1 MSQRQPFD
9 LATPAPNGLRRGY
22 TTGSSATAAVKAALW
37 LLLHGEALSQVDIA
51 LPDPAFY
58 LTVPVHKVERTGE
71 HAARAEVIKFAGDDP
86 DNTDG
91 ATIWAEV
98 SVNGLGELRFLAGE
112 GVGTVT
118 QPGIRVPV
126 GEPAINPTP
135 RQMMAWAVEEVLA
148 GADDPGLDLTIGCVN
163 GAEIAKKTFN
173 PRLGIV
179 GGISILGTSGIV
191 QPMSLSAWIA
201 SIEVYIRVAL
211 GDRPEAIAFTP
222 GKIGAVY
229 AREQLHLQNKQVVQI
244 ANFVGASLD
253 HTEQVLRDEQHRLG
267 TLWVLGHP
275 GKIAKVL
282 DGVWDT
288 HSGKSGMAM
297 GTVAAV
303 AADCGFADELVER
316 IRHANT
322 VENVI
327 QMLHE
332 HPASQRFW
340 TEIEQRTARM
350 IHERVPMAEQVQV
363 RLFAMNGSP
372 IGAGIG
378 AAAN

>member
-1 MSQRQPFD
+1 MSTRQPFD

-22 TTGSSATAAVKAALW
+22 TTGSCATAAVKAAL
-37 LLLHGEALSQVDIA
+37 LQLLHGETVSEVNIS
-51 LPDPAFY
+51 LPDPEYY
-58 LTVPVHKVERTGE
+58 LTVPVHKVERLGE

-91 ATIWAEV
+91 ATIFAEV
-98 SVNGLGELRFLAGE
+98 SVNGLGELRFIAGK

-135 RQMMAWAVEEVLA
+135 RQMMRMALDEVLE
-148 GADDPGLDLTIGCVN
+148 GALDPGFDLVIGCEN

-173 PRLGIV
+173 PRLGIL

-222 GKIGAVY
+222 GKIGAVF
-229 AREQLHLQNKQVVQI
+229 AREKLHLQNKQVVQI

-253 HTEQVLRDEQHRLG
+253 HTQQTLLEEQLALD

-303 AADCGFADELVER
+303 AADCGFRPETVQA
-316 IRHANT
+316 IAKANT

-327 QMLHE
+327 QILHE
-332 HPASQRFW
+332 HPAAKAFW
-340 TEIEQRTARM
+340 IEVEQRTARLM
-350 IHERVPMAEQVQV
+350 HARVPAAQSVEV
-363 RLFAMNGSP
+363 RLFAMNGTP
-372 IGAGIG
+372 IG
-378 AAAN
+378 AAAA

>member
-1 MSQRQPFD
+1 MSTRQPFD

-22 TTGSSATAAVKAALW
+22 TTGSCATAAVKAAL
-37 LLLHGEALSQVDIA
+37 LQLLHGETVSEVNIS
-51 LPDPAFY
+51 LPDPEYY
-58 LTVPVHKVERTGE
+58 LTVPVHKVERLGE

-98 SVNGLGELRFLAGE
+98 SVNGLGELRFIAGK

-135 RQMMAWAVEEVLA
+135 RQMMRMALDEVLE
-148 GADDPGLDLTIGCVN
+148 GALDPGFDLVIGCEN

-173 PRLGIV
+173 PRLGIL

-211 GDRPEAIAFTP
+211 GDRPDAIAFTP

-229 AREQLHLQNKQVVQI
+229 ARAKLHLQNKQVVQI

-253 HTEQVLRDEQHRLG
+253 HTQQVLQEEQLQLG
-267 TLWVLGHP
+267 ALWVLGHP

-303 AADCGFADELVER
+303 AADCGFSPEQVEQ
-316 IRHANT
+316 IAKANT

-327 QMLHE
+327 QILHSD
-332 HPASQRFW
+332 PRAKAFW
-340 TEIEQRTARM
+340 TEVEQRTARLM
-350 IHERVPMAEQVQV
+350 HARVPAAQRVEV
-363 RLFAMNGSP
+363 RLFAMNGTP
-372 IGAGIG
+372 IG
-378 AAAN
+378 AAA

>member
-1 MSQRQPFD
+1 MSQPARSPFD
-9 LATPAPNGLRRGY
+9 LVTPAPNGLRRGY
-22 TTGSSATAAVKAALW
+22 TTGSCATAAVKAALLQ
-37 LLLHGEALSQVDIA
+37 LLQGETVSEVNIS
-51 LPDPAFY
+51 LPDPEYY
-58 LTVPVHKVERTGE
+58 LTVPVHKVARLGE
-71 HAARAEVIKFAGDDP
+71 HAVRAEVIKFAGDDP

-91 ATIWAEV
+91 ATIFAEV
-98 SVNGLGELRFLAGE
+98 SVNGLGELRFIAGA

-135 RQMMAWAVEEVLA
+135 RQMMRMAVEEVLE
-148 GADDPGLDLTIGCVN
+148 GALDPGFDLVIGCEN

-173 PRLGIV
+173 PRLGIL

-211 GDRPEAIAFTP
+211 GERPDAIAFTP
-222 GKIGAVY
+222 GKIGSVY
-229 AREQLHLQNKQVVQI
+229 AREVLHMQNKQVVQI

-253 HTEQVLRDEQHRLG
+253 HTQLVLQEEQLPLG
-267 TLWVLGHP
+267 ALWVLGHP

-303 AADCGFADELVER
+303 AADCGFAPDTVQD
-316 IRHANT
+316 IAKANT

-327 QMLHE
+327 QILQP
-332 HPASQRFW
+332 HPAAQAFW
-340 TEIEQRTARM
+340 TEVEQRTARLM
-350 IHERVPMAEQVQV
+350 HARVPAAQRVEV
-363 RLFAMNGSP
+363 RLFAMNGTA
-372 IGAGIG
+372 IGE
-378 AAAN
+378 AA